1 MALSYRGNF
10 NKKNYILDWKFF
22 EREVKRKKMKSE
34 TNNQKT
40 FSSFAIPLFRR
51 KTVDAYKNH
60 PAKKEKS
67 FVINGQK
74 TRAIES

>member
-1 MALSYRGNF
+1 
-10 NKKNYILDWKFF
+10 
-22 EREVKRKKMKSE
+22 MKSE

-51 KTVDAYKNH
+51 KTVDANKNH

-74 TRAIES
+74 TRAIESWIEINGTNSTVESNTSQIFCPVGFQ